1 LRYYPVACHD
11 DKTFFQ
17 RLCDKNPVKRIAMYV
32 GKRLYAFKML
42 NFDWNA
48 LDASQMALAIKA

>member
-1 LRYYPVACHD
+1 
-11 DKTFFQ
+11 
-17 RLCDKNPVKRIAMYV
+17 MYV